1 MSSINALRN
10 SLDRAHQNA
19 KSGLEDALREVVE
32 TGSIEDFEAYIDA
45 SHRVQLTGSVVGE
58 ELRAQHG
65 LTRAIID
72 GIQ

>member
-19 KSGLEDALREVVE
+19 RSGVEEALHQVIE
-32 TGSIEDFEAYIDA
+32 TGSMEDFEAYTDA
-45 SHRVQLTGSVVGE
+45 ARRMQLTGSVVGE

-65 LTRAIID
+65 LTKAIID

>member
-1 MSSINALRN
+1 MTSINALRN

-19 KSGLEDALREVVE
+19 KSGLEDALGQVVD
-32 TGSIEDFEAYIDA
+32 TGSLEDFEAYTDA
-45 SHRVQLTGSVVGE
+45 ARRAQLTGTVVGE

-65 LTRAIID
+65 LTKAIID